1 MAGTSVSSTNKK
13 AKSPENPPKEE
24 KRTSDVKVAPMN
36 VVEHKVE
43 KEEVKENIVN
53 KAKTEEKQP
62 GMVAQKK
69 SRESDSWNVCI
80 VTKRW

>member
-1 MAGTSVSSTNKK
+1 MLKYL
-13 AKSPENPPKEE
+13 
-24 KRTSDVKVAPMN
+24 MN

-69 SRESDSWNVCI
+69 
-80 VTKRW
+80 K